1 MKIVRLIPSL
11 VAALLVCALFVTAQF
26 TPPPGAGS
34 GTVTSIATTSPLG
47 GGTITTSG
55 TLTCTTCVV
64 ASSPG
69 AGIAHFAGSTQTV
82 TSSAVSLTADVT
94 GVLPAAN
101 IGVAATVVNSGTISI
116 PSGNSVLVICTSTC
130 AVPVPVPALGYQIC
144 AKNIAG
150 GSTVITLSA
159 LGSSAMYPKSDDS
172 GYGTAGTGTMVSS
185 AATGN
190 KVCLIGRD
198 ATHYEL
204 GAVNAT
210 ANWTGN

>member
-11 VAALLVCALFVTAQF
+11 VAAFLFCALFVTAQF

-34 GTVTSIATTSPLG
+34 GTVTSFSGSGPSWLTWTVSNPTTTPAASLAATTGQSSHQVIGTCGSGTTFAPCSLVAG
-47 GGTITTSG
+47 DLPPVAGVFGSGTIT
-55 TLTCTTCVV
+55 
-64 ASSPG
+64 
-69 AGIAHFAGSTQTV
+69 I
-82 TSSAVSLTADVT
+82 
-94 GVLPAAN
+94 PA
-101 IGVAATVVNSGTISI
+101 
-116 PSGNSVLVICTSTC
+116 GNSVIVGCTSTC
-130 AVPVPVPALGYQIC
+130 TVPVPVPVANYQIC
-144 AKNIAG
+144 IKNDAG
-150 GSTVITLSA
+150 VSTVITLSA

-210 ANWTGN
+210 ANWTVN